1 MATCP
6 AGHTSTAT
14 DYCDV
19 CGARIDGAASAP
31 SASVPSGSAPVTSHL
46 GTPAPGTPASG
57 VPAAGEACP
66 DCGAPRTGR
75 FCEDCGYDYAVG
87 GGRPTPRPPAAAPA
101 PSAPPPPA
109 AGDPDE
115 EDPVTRD
122 WAPPKA
128 PPPEPPATDWAAVVI
143 ADREYYDRVVT
154 EDEDFTFPPYSP
166 SRRIPLAGEQVLIGR
181 RSVSRGITPEIDL
194 SEPPADPGV
203 SHTHA
208 VLLAKPDGSWTLV
221 DPGSTNG
228 TTINEGDTP
237 IPVNVEVPLRDGD
250 RVHVGVWTTIT
261 LRRLR

>member
-6 AGHTSTAT
+6 AGHGSTAT

-19 CGARIDGAASAP
+19 CGARIGEAPAPPAASPAAP
-31 SASVPSGSAPVTSHL
+31 A
-46 GTPAPGTPASG
+46 
-57 VPAAGEACP
+57 PAAGEGCP
-66 DCGAPRTGR
+66 DCGTPRTGR

-87 GGRPTPRPPAAAPA
+87 GGRPTPRPTTA
-101 PSAPPPPA
+101 PSVPTSHPQTPAPA
-109 AGDPDE
+109 AGGSDE

-122 WAPPKA
+122 WSPAQAPV
-128 PPPEPPATDWAAVVI
+128 PEPPATDWAAVVI

-154 EDEDFTFPPYSP
+154 EGEDFTFPPYCP
-166 SRRIPLAGEQVLIGR
+166 SRRIPLSGEQVRIGR
-181 RSVSRGITPEIDL
+181 RSVSRGVTPEIDL

-208 VLLAKPDGSWTLV
+208 VLLAKPDGTWTLV

-228 TTINEGDTP
+228 TTVNEGDTP

>member
-19 CGARIDGAASAP
+19 CGARIGDAAAVPASA
-31 SASVPSGSAPVTSHL
+31 SAAPVTPAF
-46 GTPAPGTPASG
+46 GTPAPGA
-57 VPAAGEACP
+57 PAAGEPCP

-75 FCEDCGYDYAVG
+75 FCEACGYDYAVG
-87 GGRPTPRPPAAAPA
+87 GGRPTPPPPAAP
-101 PSAPPPPA
+101 PVPPPA
-109 AGDPDE
+109 AGDPGE

-128 PPPEPPATDWAAVVI
+128 PQPDPPATDWAAVVI

-154 EDEDFTFPPYSP
+154 EDEGFTFPPYCP
-166 SRRIPLAGEQVLIGR
+166 SRRIPLSGEQVLIGR
-181 RSVSRGITPEIDL
+181 RSASRGLTPEIDL

-208 VLLAKPDGSWTLV
+208 VLLAKPDGTWTLV

-228 TTINEGDTP
+228 TTINESDTP

>member
-6 AGHTSTAT
+6 AGHGSTST

-19 CGARIDGAASAP
+19 CGARIGDASAP
-31 SASVPSGSAPVTSHL
+31 SDPS
-46 GTPAPGTPASG
+46 PAPPGAVAG
-57 VPAAGEACP
+57 AADERCP
-66 DCGAPRTGR
+66 DCGAARTGR

-87 GGRPTPRPPAAAPA
+87 GGRPTPPPATSPTGTTPPPGATPPTGTPAPA
-101 PSAPPPPA
+101 GTA

-115 EDPVTRD
+115 EDPVTMD
-122 WAPPKA
+122 WAPAKA
-128 PPPEPPATDWAAVVI
+128 PPPEPPGTDWAAVVI

-154 EDEDFTFPPYSP
+154 ENGEFPFPPYSP
-166 SRRIPLAGEQVLIGR
+166 SRRIPLSGEQVRIGR

-208 VLLAKPDGSWTLV
+208 VLLAKPDGGWTLV

-228 TTINEGDTP
+228 TTINDGDTP

>member
-6 AGHTSTAT
+6 AGHSSTAT

-19 CGARIDGAASAP
+19 CGADIGEASAP
-31 SASVPSGSAPVTSHL
+31 TAASPVSAAPH
-46 GTPAPGTPASG
+46 AAA
-57 VPAAGEACP
+57 PAAGEACP
-66 DCGAPRTGR
+66 DCGTPRTGR

-87 GGRPTPRPPAAAPA
+87 GGRPTPP
-101 PSAPPPPA
+101 PPPPA
-109 AGDPDE
+109 VGDPDE

-122 WAPPKA
+122 WAPAKA

-143 ADREYYDRVVT
+143 ADQEYYDRVVT
-154 EDEDFTFPPYSP
+154 EGDDFAFPPYCP
-166 SRRIPLAGEQVLIGR
+166 SRRIPLTGEQVRIGR
-181 RSVSRGITPEIDL
+181 RSVSRDITPEIDL
-194 SEPPADPGV
+194 GEPPADPGV

-208 VLLAKPDGSWTLV
+208 VLLAKPDGTWTLV

-228 TTINEGDTP
+228 TTVNEGDTP